1 MSSEEFQRGRCSSK
15 HPQHGQCILQ
25 ADHVRMPGLAER
37 QHLAYI
43 TRCGDEPETWVDGE
57 LIVGSLEQADRV
69 RPGLYRHY
77 APNSPPYVVIAV
89 SIMDVH
95 GHGNLDAPRIVTYH
109 STRSF
114 VTGIANSHTEEDFT
128 RPTVWPDGVTRP
140 RFVRI
145 DP

>member
-1 MSSEEFQRGRCSSK
+1 MTA
-15 HPQHGQCILQ
+15 Q
-25 ADHVRMPGLAER
+25 AKCE
-37 QHLAYI
+37 
-43 TRCGDEPETWVDGE
+43 RCGRFGAVNWTHSNGVDSFQCAGPCDP
-57 LIVGSLEQADRV
+57 IARV

-77 APNSPPYVVIAV
+77 APDSPPYVVIAV

-114 VTGIANSHTEEDFT
+114 VTGVANSHTEEDFT